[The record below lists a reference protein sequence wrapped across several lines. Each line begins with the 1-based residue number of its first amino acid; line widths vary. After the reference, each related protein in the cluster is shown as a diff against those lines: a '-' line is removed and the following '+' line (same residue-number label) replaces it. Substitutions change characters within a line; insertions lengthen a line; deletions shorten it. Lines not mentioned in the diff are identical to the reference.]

1 MVTQTPS
8 PSTTAPPVMKK
19 STTAR
24 RGWRRLVAAL
34 LTLAVLLMV
43 GYSGVSI
50 YIAMRIQE
58 VQRMPMDTT
67 PAALGLQYQDV
78 TFPSR
83 YDHVQLKGWFIPG
96 VLPNGHLTTQRAI
109 IMVHGDSSNRVDPAV
124 GILSLSADL
133 ARHGFAV
140 LTFDMRGNGQSP
152 AAPRSLGYFEQR
164 DVLGAVDFL
173 RSGPLPYPEL
183 GRPHA
188 IGGWGESL
196 GGSTLILATANE
208 PAMQAIVS
216 DSAFADALPRLERDI
231 PAADIPVIGH
241 MPSMFTPGGLI
252 AAQVLYGV
260 DYYHTK
266 PVDVIA
272 SIAPRPIFLIQG
284 SADNSTHR
292 DTPPTNLFILA
303 AAAVSAPNANVQIW
317 FVPGATHAQSYH
329 VEGQVYVERVVAFY
343 TATLGPD
350 TSGS

>member
-1 MVTQTPS
+1 
-8 PSTTAPPVMKK
+8 
-19 STTAR
+19 
-24 RGWRRLVAAL
+24 VAAL

-43 GYSGVSI
+43 GYTGVSI
-50 YIAMRIQE
+50 YIAMRIK

-67 PAALGLQYQDV
+67 SAALGLQYQNV

-83 YDHVQLKGWFIPG
+83 YDNVQLKGWFIPG
-96 VLPNGHLTTQRAI
+96 VLPNGQLTTQRAI
-109 IMVHGDSSNRVDPAV
+109 IMVHGDSSNRVDPAA

-140 LTFDMRGNGQSP
+140 LTFDMRVNSESS

-164 DVLGAVDFL
+164 DVLGAVDYL
-173 RSGPLPYPEL
+173 RSGPLPYPDL

-208 PAMQAIVS
+208 PAIQAIVS
-216 DSAFADALPRLERDI
+216 DSAFADALPRLERDVH
-231 PAADIPVIGH
+231 AADMPVIGH
-241 MPSMFTPGGLI
+241 MPTMFTPGGLI
-252 AAQVLYGV
+252 AAQVLYGL

-272 SIAPRPIFLIQG
+272 SIAPRPMFLIQG

-303 AAAVSAPNANVQIW
+303 AAAVSAPDANVQIW

-329 VEGQVYVERVVAFY
+329 VEGQAYVDRIVAFY
-343 TATLGPD
+343 TATLGPN

>member
-1 MVTQTPS
+1 MVTNTPS
-8 PSTTAPPVMKK
+8 PAITAPPVAKQP
-19 STTAR
+19 TTAGR
-24 RGWRRLVAAL
+24 RWRRLVAAL

-43 GYSGVSI
+43 GYTGVSI
-50 YIAMRIQE
+50 NMAMRLME

-83 YDHVQLKGWFIPG
+83 YDNVQLKGWFIPG
-96 VLPNGHLTTQRAI
+96 VLPNGQLTTQRAI

-208 PAMQAIVS
+208 PAIQAIVS

-231 PAADIPVIGH
+231 PAVGH
-241 MPSMFTPGGLI
+241 FPAMLTPGGLI

-272 SIAPRPIFLIQG
+272 NIAPRPIFLIQG

-303 AAAVSAPNANVQIW
+303 AAAVSAPDANVQIW

-329 VEGQVYVERVVAFY
+329 VEGQAYVDRIVAFY
-343 TATLGPD
+343 TATLGPA

>member
-1 MVTQTPS
+1 
-8 PSTTAPPVMKK
+8 
-19 STTAR
+19 
-24 RGWRRLVAAL
+24 
-34 LTLAVLLMV
+34 
-43 GYSGVSI
+43 
-50 YIAMRIQE
+50 
-58 VQRMPMDTT
+58 MPMDTM
-67 PAALGLQYQDV
+67 PAALGLQYQNV

-83 YDHVQLKGWFIPG
+83 YDNVQLKGWFIPG
-96 VLPNGHLTTQRAI
+96 VLPNGQLTTQRAI
-109 IMVHGDSSNRVDPAV
+109 IMVHGDSSNRVDPAA

-140 LTFDMRGNGQSP
+140 LTFDMRVNSESS

-173 RSGPLPYPEL
+173 RSGPQPYPQL

-196 GGSTLILATANE
+196 GGSTLILATAQE
-208 PAMQAIVS
+208 PAIQAIVS
-216 DSAFADALPRLERDI
+216 DSAFADVLPRLERDVH
-231 PAADIPVIGH
+231 AADMPVIGH
-241 MPSMFTPGGLI
+241 LPTMFTPGGLI
-252 AAQVLYGV
+252 AAQVLYGL

-272 SIAPRPIFLIQG
+272 SIAPRPMFLIQG

-303 AAAVSAPNANVQIW
+303 AAAVSAPDANVQIW

-329 VEGQVYVERVVAFY
+329 VEGQAYVDRIVAFY
-343 TATLGPD
+343 TATLGPN

>member
-1 MVTQTPS
+1 MI
-8 PSTTAPPVMKK
+8 
-19 STTAR
+19 
-24 RGWRRLVAAL
+24 
-34 LTLAVLLMV
+34 
-43 GYSGVSI
+43 GYSAVSI
-50 YIAMRIQE
+50 YIAMRIMD
-58 VQRMPMDTT
+58 VKRMPMDTT

-78 TFPSR
+78 AFPSR
-83 YDHVQLKGWFIPG
+83 YDNVQLKGWFIPG
-96 VLPNGHLTTQRAI
+96 VLPKGQLTTQRTI

-183 GRPHA
+183 SHPQA

-208 PAMQAIVS
+208 PAIRAIVS
-216 DSAFADALPRLERDI
+216 DSAFADALPRLERDVH
-231 PAADIPVIGH
+231 AGVAPVIGH
-241 MPSMFTPGGLI
+241 PPTMFTPGGLI

-260 DYYHTK
+260 DYYHTR

-284 SADNSTHR
+284 TADNTTHR
-292 DTPPTNLFILA
+292 DTPTTNLFILA
-303 AAAVSAPNANVQIW
+303 AAAVSAPDANVQIW
-317 FVPGATHAQSYH
+317 FVPGATHAKSYK
-329 VEGQVYVERVVAFY
+329 VAGKVYGDRIVAFY
-343 TATLGPD
+343 TAALGPD
-350 TSGS
+350 TNRS

>member
-1 MVTQTPS
+1 
-8 PSTTAPPVMKK
+8 
-19 STTAR
+19 
-24 RGWRRLVAAL
+24 VATL

-50 YIAMRIQE
+50 YIAMRIMQ

-83 YDHVQLKGWFIPG
+83 YDNVQLKGWFIPG
-96 VLPNGHLTTQRAI
+96 VLPNGQLTTQRAI

-124 GILSLSADL
+124 GILSFSADL

-140 LTFDMRGNGQSP
+140 LTFDLRGNGQSP
-152 AAPRSLGYFEQR
+152 AAPRSLGYYEQR

-173 RSGPLPYPEL
+173 RAGPLPYPQL

-208 PAMQAIVS
+208 PAIQAIVS
-216 DSAFADALPRLERDI
+216 DSAFADVLPRFERDV
-231 PAADIPVIGH
+231 PAQGH
-241 MPSMFTPGGLI
+241 LPTMFTPGGLL

-272 SIAPRPIFLIQG
+272 SIAPRPMFLIQG

-303 AAAVSAPNANVQIW
+303 AAAVSAPDANVQVW

-329 VEGQVYVERVVAFY
+329 VEGQAYVDLVVAFY

-350 TSGS
+350 TSAS

>member
-1 MVTQTPS
+1 
-8 PSTTAPPVMKK
+8 
-19 STTAR
+19 
-24 RGWRRLVAAL
+24 VAAL

-43 GYSGVSI
+43 GYSGLSI
-50 YIAMRIQE
+50 YMATRIQE

-67 PAALGLQYQDV
+67 PAALGVQYQNV

-83 YDHVQLKGWFIPG
+83 YDNVQLKGWFIPG
-96 VLPNGHLTTQRAI
+96 VLPNGQLTTQRAI

-124 GILSLSADL
+124 GILSLSADM
-133 ARHGFAV
+133 AHHGFAV

-196 GGSTLILATANE
+196 GGSTLILATAYE
-208 PAMQAIVS
+208 PAIQAIVS
-216 DSAFADALPRLERDI
+216 DSAFADALPRLERDVH
-231 PAADIPVIGH
+231 AGDVPVVGH
-241 MPSMFTPGGLI
+241 LPTMFTPGGLI
-252 AAQVLYGV
+252 AAQVLYGL

-272 SIAPRPIFLIQG
+272 SIAPRPMFLIQG
-284 SADNSTHR
+284 TADNTNHR

-303 AAAVSAPNANVQIW
+303 AAAVSAPDANVQIW

-329 VEGQVYVERVVAFY
+329 VEGQAYVDRIVAFY